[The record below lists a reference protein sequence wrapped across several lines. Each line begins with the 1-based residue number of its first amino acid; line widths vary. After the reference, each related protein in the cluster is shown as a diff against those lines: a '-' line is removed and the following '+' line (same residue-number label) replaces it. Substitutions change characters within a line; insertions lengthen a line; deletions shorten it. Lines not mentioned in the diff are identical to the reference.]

1 MIYYIMSCQVLL
13 HDKDQ
18 SVAPEK
24 EQSLQDQVTGLQEEL
39 LNTEVKMGSLEVTN
53 EGIILTH
60 VSKNVPMN
68 GCYQMIIISI
78 DFLVGVE

>member
-1 MIYYIMSCQVLL
+1 MFDYTMQCQVLL

-53 EGIILTH
+53 EGAILIH
-60 VSKNVPMN
+60 GSKNFHMN
-68 GCYQMIIISI
+68 GCCQMIVISI
-78 DFLVGVE
+78 DYLVGVE